1 MTTVQQ
7 SLRDLIKHE
16 LYAPDEHAVAA
27 AILARAAA
35 HATVARA
42 SFNSE
47 PTAPQARSLRGGRG
61 GRGARKAR
69 RLRPSP
75 PYPSF

>member
-27 AILARAAA
+27 AILARAVA

-42 SFNSE
+42 SFHSE
-47 PTAPQARSLRGGRG
+47 PTAPQARSLRRG
-61 GRGARKAR
+61 PRAPQAR
-69 RLRPSP
+69 RLRPP
-75 PYPSF
+75 RPYYPSL